1 MDKTSKLYEYY
12 EEWIKIYKEG
22 AIRDVTLLKY
32 KNSQSWI
39 KRLVPDL
46 TLESVNRAA
55 YQQIINEY
63 AIYHERQT
71 TMDFHHQL
79 KSAVLDAV
87 DEGYID
93 RDPTRKVVIKGKA
106 PREKKLKYLNQFELH
121 KLLSVLEL
129 KESISE

>member
-79 KSAVLDAV
+79 KAAVLDAV